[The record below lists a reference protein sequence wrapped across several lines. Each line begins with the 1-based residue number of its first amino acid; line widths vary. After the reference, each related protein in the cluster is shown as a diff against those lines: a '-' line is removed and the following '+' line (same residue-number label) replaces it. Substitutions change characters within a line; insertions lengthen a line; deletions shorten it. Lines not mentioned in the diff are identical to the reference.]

1 MYDICET
8 ELAPDS
14 GIFSD
19 LSNDIVSPPSGM
31 LELKLIYRGVGIML
45 LGIMLLFWNYAAD
58 FGIMLLLFF
67 VITLQIGIML
77 LFFQK

>member
-1 MYDICET
+1 
-8 ELAPDS
+8 
-14 GIFSD
+14 
-19 LSNDIVSPPSGM
+19 
-31 LELKLIYRGVGIML
+31 ML

-77 LFFQK
+77 LFFPKIKSAA